1 MEITSYPAQRSSAY
15 RDAIFTLSATET
27 EPIDLDIREESQNLL
42 LGQKRLYGQ
51 NTYSVNVSN
60 YAQRL
65 LDVTPLRS
73 QATVFDYP
81 QKRMAPLLIQ
91 AGDMKGTVTLTSSLE
106 KILFFEPLS
115 KAPDTVSITPEQSDE
130 IALFTDDSALFAE
143 IILDP
148 PRNSKKIRL
157 AEKNKKTDLCAL
169 YFNMPHVVRKVNEA
183 KWGPIEQY
191 RELQLQIITE
201 YDELIFTR
209 NYLIDPPSANSLR
222 LCWWNYWGQIDYAS
236 FKLVQTSL
244 NIDKQRIYT
253 AQGYKTT
260 GCQTGT
266 LYELVSDY
274 RNAEHM
280 AWLQEIVAAP
290 KVWSDNGTEFL
301 PVEIL
306 TQQMITGGH
315 DLARLQIN
323 LTPSQ
328 KSIYQHL

>member
-15 RDAIFTLSATET
+15 KEAIFTLSAAENET
-27 EPIDLDIREESQNLL
+27 IDLDIREESQNLL

-51 NTYSVNVSN
+51 NTYSINVSN

-81 QKRMAPLLIQ
+81 KKRMVPILIQ
-91 AGDMKGTVTLTSSLE
+91 AGNVKETVTLTSSLE
-106 KILFFEPLS
+106 KILFFEALS

-143 IILDP
+143 VILDP
-148 PRNSKKIRL
+148 PLNSKKIRL
-157 AEKNKKTDLCAL
+157 AEKNKQMDLCAL
-169 YFNMPHVVRKVNEA
+169 YFNMPHVVRKINEA
-183 KWGPIEQY
+183 QWGPIEQY
-191 RELQLQIITE
+191 PNIQLQIITE

-209 NYLIDPPSANSLR
+209 NYRIEPSSAKSLR

-236 FKLVQTSL
+236 FKLAQTSL

-260 GCQTGT
+260 GCQTET
-266 LYELVSDY
+266 IYNLVSDY
-274 RNAEHM
+274 LNEEYM

-290 KVWSDNGTEFL
+290 KVWIDNGSEFL
-301 PVEIL
+301 PVEIQ
-306 TQQMITGGH
+306 TQQIITGGQ
-315 DLARLQIN
+315 DLARLQIS